1 MQTSINRQ
9 IFLSLDQ
16 TDDTCHSSE
25 AIPRSLQHR
34 INALLLQPS
43 DAVGS
48 PELSK
53 KSCSPRACD
62 TNLYSLEHRKK
73 YGHTL
78 YVFLTTLTFHGKLKH
93 ILWKRFWEI

>member
-1 MQTSINRQ
+1 MQISIDMRKFVPLL
-9 IFLSLDQ
+9 IG
-16 TDDTCHSSE
+16 DTYHSSE

-34 INALLLQPS
+34 IKALLLQPS

-62 TNLYSLEHRKK
+62 TNLNYLSYLSNIRIMALMVC
-73 YGHTL
+73 Y
-78 YVFLTTLTFHGKLKH
+78 F
-93 ILWKRFWEI
+93 